1 MGAPVVC
8 RYSLFIYEEM
18 LDFLKKCLYIVYTYL
33 EDDVKTS
40 IRKWGNGLG
49 LLIPS
54 VYSRELGI
62 SEASTVE
69 LRVVKSSLVIKP
81 RPERKPELKK
91 LLARINEGNLH
102 AAVETGRAVG
112 NEAW

>member
-1 MGAPVVC
+1 M
-8 RYSLFIYEEM
+8 
-18 LDFLKKCLYIVYTYL
+18 
-33 EDDVKTS
+33 EDNVKTS

-81 RPERKPELKK
+81 RPETKPELKK

-102 AAVETGRAVG
+102 AAVDTGRAVG
-112 NEAW
+112 KEIW